1 MLGIDRVVRFKVR
14 GAGGGGGGGPSGA
27 PSNLVN
33 SVSTTSSITLTWTNG
48 DASATTEIYRDNTLI
63 NTATAGT
70 ATYTDT
76 GRSANANHD
85 YKIRHSK
92 GGLFSSFL
100 GPLTFYALPNAP
112 TSPSATAD
120 SDTQITLL
128 WTDAHSLAVNV
139 YRAAAYQTQVAAGVQ
154 TYVDTGLTAATNYA
168 YTLRHQ
174 NAVWESADSAG
185 VNATTSSTDGPDAP
199 PSALTATAV
208 ASATWTL
215 NWTNGDATASTEVWK
230 DGSLVTTVGTGVTT
244 YDASANASTAATFKV
259 RHTKNSITSAFSSEV
274 TKTYPGVTIGS
285 LSVSGTSATDEFAFA
300 WTVVPGDAEAGWDV
314 LLTWTDDNAYTTDQV
329 QGCGQDTD
337 GVSVYVGGDYDVTS
351 GGSVLDSINFTV
363 AIRDASDQVMTSRSI
378 SGQLVAVEPNP

>member
-1 MLGIDRVVRFKVR
+1 MLGAGRVTFWRKQ
-14 GAGGGGGGGPSGA
+14 GSGGGGGGPAGA
-27 PSNLVN
+27 PTNLQN
-33 SVSTTSSITLTWTNG
+33 TSSTTSSITLGWTNG
-48 DASATTEIYRDNTLI
+48 DASADTEIYRDNVLI
-63 NTATAGT
+63 NTATPGT
-70 ATYTDT
+70 SSYADT

-92 GGLFSSFL
+92 GGSFSSFL
-100 GPLTFYALPNAP
+100 GPLTFYSLPNAP

-128 WTDAHSLAVNV
+128 WTDAHSLIVNV
-139 YRAAAYQTQVAAGVQ
+139 YRAGVYQNVVSAGVQ
-154 TYVDTGLTAATNYA
+154 TYVDTGLTAATNYS

-174 NAVWESADSAG
+174 NPVWESADSAS

-199 PSALTATAV
+199 PSGLTVTAV

-230 DGSLVTTVGTGVTT
+230 DGALVTTVGAGVST

-259 RHTKNSITSAFSSEV
+259 RHTKNSVTSAYSSEV
-274 TKTYPGVTIGS
+274 TKTYPGVTAGS
-285 LSVSGTSATDEFAFA
+285 LGVTGTSATDEFAFA
-300 WTVVPGDAEAGWDV
+300 WTVVPGDAETGWDV
-314 LLTWTDDNAYTTDQV
+314 LLTWNDDNAYPTDQV

-337 GVSVYVGGDYDVTS
+337 GVSVYVGGQYDVTS

-378 SGQLVAVEPNP
+378 TGQLVAVEPNP